1 MTRRQKQMIIGY
13 ARVSTQDQN
22 LTPQI
27 EAIQKYAADK
37 KEEVKIYSEH
47 QSGGKEDRKELQ
59 NALDSLRKGD
69 TLVIFKLDRL
79 ARSTKQLYT
88 IQEKLEKRG
97 VNFVSLNDSIDT
109 TTAAGK
115 AMFGMIAVFAE
126 FERNLVSE
134 RTKAGLDSARRQG
147 RTGGRPPLTESKKKQ
162 IVKLIQSGERAS
174 DIAKEYGIGR
184 STVYK
189 VLKEMELKGEA

>member
-1 MTRRQKQMIIGY
+1 MIIGY
-13 ARVSTQDQN
+13 ARVSTNDQN

-27 EAIQKYAADK
+27 EAIQKYAAEK
-37 KEEVKIYSEH
+37 GEQVKIYSEH
-47 QSGGKEDRKELQ
+47 QSGGKEDRKELK
-59 NALDSLRKGD
+59 NALDSLREKD
-69 TLVIFKLDRL
+69 TLVVFKLDRL

-88 IQEKLEKRG
+88 IHEDLGKRG
-97 VNFVSLNDSIDT
+97 VHFVSLNDSIDT
-109 TTAAGK
+109 TTAAGR

-147 RTGGRPPLTESKKKQ
+147 RTGGRPALTESKKKQ

-189 VLKEMELKGEA
+189 VLKEVESNDNVQ